1 MKFSKSIYLS
11 FLLLLIFATLVG
23 FAGIRGFSR
32 LAPSIEQ
39 INRHNTQSLYIAE
52 KMLSSIAIEKNEN
65 EFQNALKLAKNN
77 ITEKGEKEA
86 LDKIE
91 QNYKKA
97 FEGDNFKEEQ
107 TVKGIIELSKI
118 NRIAMKNAALE
129 AERLSSAGFWV
140 IIFMIFIIWGLG
152 IVIVNNIKK
161 NIIDPMLEIKDVF
174 ECYEKGNRL
183 RRCSKAISSK
193 EFQNVCENINNL
205 LDKAD

>member
-1 MKFSKSIYLS
+1 
-11 FLLLLIFATLVG
+11 
-23 FAGIRGFSR
+23 
-32 LAPSIEQ
+32 
-39 INRHNTQSLYIAE
+39 
-52 KMLSSIAIEKNEN
+52 
-65 EFQNALKLAKNN
+65 
-77 ITEKGEKEA
+77 
-86 LDKIE
+86 
-91 QNYKKA
+91 
-97 FEGDNFKEEQ
+97 
-107 TVKGIIELSKI
+107 
-118 NRIAMKNAALE
+118 MKNAALE

>member
-32 LAPSIEQ
+32 LVPSIEQ

-65 EFQNALKLAKNN
+65 EFKNALKLAKNN